1 MKVDLHVH
9 STCSDGTV
17 SPEGLVRLAVREKV
31 KVLALCDHDT
41 TDGIEQFF
49 AAAAKTELRAVSG
62 VELSVSW
69 SVGTC
74 HILGLDIDWRNSEL
88 QSVLESFRSGR
99 DKRNVEI
106 VSNLQRCGI
115 NITLE
120 DVIRC
125 SGGDVV
131 GRPHIAK
138 ALIQLNAVSS
148 NQEAFDLYLKKG
160 AKAYVPRQLLDPMTA
175 LMTLKNA
182 NAITVLAHP
191 VQLNIKD
198 DQLRMFL
205 DQLKTFGL
213 DAIEVFTPHHTHEQV
228 IYFQKLAKEMGLG
241 ISGGSDYHG
250 RLKPERHPGMYG
262 KLQPIPESVVEVL
275 KRDI

>member
-17 SPEGLVRLAVREKV
+17 SPEGLVKIALREKV

-41 TDGIEQFF
+41 TDGIAPFM
-49 AAAAKTELRAVSG
+49 AAAAKTGVKAIGG

-69 SVGTC
+69 SIGTC
-74 HILGLDIDWRNSEL
+74 HILGLDIDWKNIQL
-88 QSVLESFRSGR
+88 QSVLESFRAGR
-99 DKRNVEI
+99 DKRNVDI
-106 VSNLQRCGI
+106 VNNLQQCGI
-115 NITLE
+115 KITMD
-120 DVIRC
+120 DVLRC
-125 SGGDVV
+125 SGGEVV

-138 ALIQLNAVSS
+138 ALVQLNVVS
-148 NQEAFDLYLKKG
+148 NEQDAFDLYLKKG

-191 VQLNIKD
+191 VQLNIED
-198 DQLRMFL
+198 DQLRVFL

-213 DAIEVFTPHHTHEQV
+213 DAIEVFTPHHRHEQV
-228 IYFQKLAKEMGLG
+228 VYFQHIAKEMQLG

-250 RLKPERHPGMYG
+250 RLKPERQPGMYG

-275 KRDI
+275 RRI